1 MAEARSVA
9 VLGDE
14 FTQGTR
20 VALSVDEE
28 GLHFRT
34 DVTIPRPSLLFR
46 KIVRW
51 GKRMYRALSY
61 SFFPFG
67 PAVILSTTSIVVPI
81 VLNAPSDSWMRSGKL
96 ADLIWKLG
104 SKFPWIPGASQA
116 VKVGTLA
123 GWTSVTALFVIAATQ
138 RFLLKR
144 LLNDKTFLYMARKPT
159 LWLKI
164 WGTLVKGL
172 TYKRPLLYSFQS
184 SLPSLPVP
192 PIAQTVQKYLDSAKL
207 LQSPEEFAKT
217 EMQAKQFLAVEGP
230 KLQFY
235 LRLKSWFSPN
245 YVTDWWEKYV
255 YLRGRSPIAINSN
268 YYVLDSGRWTPTPV
282 QEARAASVLYMMMK
296 YCEHLE
302 NETIEPLMIQGMIP
316 LCMWQFERM
325 FATSR
330 LPGKECDEIKHWEV
344 AKTKHIAVYCKGS
357 YYKVTMY
364 NRDGDLRT
372 PDELEQVFV
381 AIRKDAESRTV
392 NEAEAAIPALT
403 GVQRFKWAEVRETY
417 FSEGTNRRTLNAI
430 ESALLYVVISDEK
443 FEQGEAGWTPRAKYL
458 LGSSRKNADI
468 WFDKSVNL
476 IVTADGKAGLN
487 CEHAWADAPVAAHLF
502 EVAMIV
508 GEEKLNSYLPD
519 GHCRTFPR
527 KTRWGSAARAE
538 APEEAWSRLQWQLTR
553 EAESEV
559 ISARDTLHGYIDDL
573 DLTVCAYSAYGKD
586 FVKTCRVSP
595 DAYLQM
601 AMQLAYYRDQG
612 RFDATYESSMTR
624 LFLHGRT
631 ETVRPCTAQS
641 CAFVKTMND
650 AGASPLDKL
659 NALHKAAERHELGYK
674 DAMSGKGI
682 DRHLFALYVVS
693 VGKAIDS
700 PFLKGALSVPWRLS
714 TSQQPQ
720 QQTTLWDIKAP
731 ENERKIS
738 PGGGFGPV
746 ADDGYGVSYMV
757 SGERELFFHIS
768 CKRSCNNTDS
778 QRFKKNLFAALDEMK
793 QILSLALEDQK
804 KTAKK

>member
-34 DVTIPRPSLLFR
+34 DITIPRPGQLIR
-46 KIVRW
+46 KLIRW
-51 GKRMYRALSY
+51 GKRMYRAMSY

-67 PAVILSTTSIVVPI
+67 PALIVSTTSIVVPL
-81 VLNAPSDSWMRSGKL
+81 VVNAPVDSWMRSGPF
-96 ADLIWKLG
+96 ADFIWKLG
-104 SKFPWIPGASQA
+104 SKFPWIPGATTPL
-116 VKVGTLA
+116 KVGVLA
-123 GWTSVTALFVIAATQ
+123 GWTSVASLFVIAATQ
-138 RFLLKR
+138 RFLLKG
-144 LLNDKTFLYMARKPT
+144 LLRDKTFLYMARKPT
-159 LWLKI
+159 TWLKM
-164 WGTLVKGL
+164 WGVMVKAL

-184 SLPSLPVP
+184 SLPKLPVP
-192 PIAQTVQKYLDSAKL
+192 PVEQTVKKYLDSAKL
-207 LQSPEEFAKT
+207 LQSPEDFAKT
-217 EMQAKQFLAVEGP
+217 EAQAKDFLTTEGP

-235 LRLKSWFSPN
+235 LKLKSWFSPN

-268 YYVLDSGRWTPTPV
+268 YYVLDSGRWTPTHVP
-282 QEARAASVLYMMMK
+282 EARAASVLYMMMK

-330 LPGKECDEIKHWEV
+330 LPGRECDEIKHWEV
-344 AKTKHIAVYCKGS
+344 ANTKHVAVYCKGS
-357 YYKVTMY
+357 YYKVTVY
-364 NRDGDLRT
+364 DAKGNIRT
-372 PDELEQVFV
+372 PDELEQIFV
-381 AIRKDAESRTV
+381 GIRKDAEARAVS
-392 NEAEAAIPALT
+392 EAEACIPALT
-403 GVQRFKWAEVRETY
+403 GVQRSKWADVRETY
-417 FSEGTNRRTLNAI
+417 FSEGVNRRSLNCI
-430 ESALLYVVISDEK
+430 ESALIYIVLSDEK
-443 FEQGEAGWTPRAKYL
+443 FEQGEAGWTPRAKYI
-458 LGSSRKNADI
+458 LGSSRKQADI

-476 IVTADGKAGLN
+476 IVTADGKAALN

-519 GHCRTFPR
+519 GHCRPFPR
-527 KTRWGSAARAE
+527 VNTSNNNTSVDD
-538 APEEAWSRLQWQLTR
+538 AWSRLQWQLTR
-553 EAESEV
+553 EAETEV
-559 ISARDTLHGYIDDL
+559 ITARDTLHGFIDDL

-586 FVKTCRVSP
+586 FVKMCRVSP

-631 ETVRPCTAQS
+631 ETVRPCTAES
-641 CAFVKTMND
+641 CNFVMTMQNID
-650 AGASPLDKL
+650 ASPIDKL

-693 VGKAIDS
+693 VGKSIDS

-720 QQTTLWDIKAP
+720 QQTTLWDIKAK
-731 ENERKIS
+731 ENVRKIS

-757 SGERELFFHIS
+757 SGETELFFHIS

-778 QRFKKNLFAALDEMK
+778 QRFKKNLFGALDEMK
-793 QILSLALEDQK
+793 EILSLALADQK
-804 KTAKK
+804 KAIKNKE